1 MKSKSIND
9 LTHFLNNNYSI
20 IQCKFN
26 NTKYEFETNMPLG
39 YYYEF
44 IEFEIYVSKQL
55 IKKVHPCIDWTE
67 EIEQVF
73 NDNNLNN
80 IEKYN
85 EKLQL
90 IITTMDNVEVFMLI
104 DYYNEIIQIISS
116 EEMKNEL

>member
-1 MKSKSIND
+1 MRNKRIID
-9 LTHFLNNNYSI
+9 LTHCLNNDYEN

-26 NTKYEFETNMPLG
+26 DIKYGFEENMGLNQK
-39 YYYEF
+39 YDF
-44 IEFEIYVSKQL
+44 IEFETYVSKQL
-55 IKKVHPCIDWTE
+55 IKKVCSYMDWTE

-90 IITTMDNVEVFMLI
+90 IITTMDNVKVFMLI
-104 DYYNEIIQIISS
+104 DYYNQIIQIISC
-116 EEMKNEL
+116 EEMANE